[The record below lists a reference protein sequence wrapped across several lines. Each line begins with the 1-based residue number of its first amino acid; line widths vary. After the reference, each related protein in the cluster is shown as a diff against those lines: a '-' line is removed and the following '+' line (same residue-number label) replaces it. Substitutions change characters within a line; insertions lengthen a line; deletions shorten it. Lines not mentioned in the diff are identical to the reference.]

1 MAKNKLDLL
10 HKIESDKEEGL
21 RKHFLQA
28 QRYFQDNQ
36 QKLSGLNQ
44 FRLEYMQQLQQR
56 AQSGLTSSTFRQ
68 YHAFINKIDEA
79 IKQQAKV
86 VGTARQVVEQR
97 RRLWTQQQ
105 AKTKAIA
112 KLIEKQQ
119 LLARQKQDKAEQ
131 KMLDEFAT
139 IQFFQ
144 RKQAV

>member
-1 MAKNKLDLL
+1 
-10 HKIESDKEEGL
+10 
-21 RKHFLQA
+21 
-28 QRYFQDNQ
+28 
-36 QKLSGLNQ
+36 
-44 FRLEYMQQLQQR
+44 MQQLHEK
-56 AQSGLTSSTFRQ
+56 AQAGLTSSTFRQ

-112 KLIEKQQ
+112 KLIEKQL

-144 RKQAV
+144 RQQAM